1 MVMSVTVIKTGPREA
16 SGPYLEVSG
25 MRVFVTGATGF
36 IGSALVQEL
45 RGAGHEVAGLARSD
59 SSAEALAAAG
69 AEVHRGSLEDLDSLG
84 AAARAADGVVHLGYI
99 HDFSDV
105 ERNARVDRAAIET
118 LGAELAGSG
127 RPLVIASG
135 TLLLAPAGQTA
146 TEADAGDPSEHA
158 VGGRRRNEQL
168 LLSLAD
174 RGVRSASVRLT
185 PTVHGEGDHG
195 FVPII
200 IGVAR
205 EKRVSGYVGDGASRW
220 PAVHRLDAA
229 RLFRLALEDAPAGTV
244 LHGVAEEGVPV
255 REIAAVIG
263 RHLGVPVE
271 SISPDRALEH
281 FGFLG
286 ALLGLDSPASSVR
299 TRERFGWQPE
309 QPGLLEDLD
318 EGHYFI
324 PLS

>member
-1 MVMSVTVIKTGPREA
+1 
-16 SGPYLEVSG
+16 
-25 MRVFVTGATGF
+25 MRVFVTGASGF
-36 IGSALVQEL
+36 IGSAVVGEL
-45 RGAGHEVAGLARSD
+45 HGAGHEVLGLARSD
-59 SSAEALAAAG
+59 AAGDTLAAAG
-69 AEVHRGSLEDLDSLG
+69 VEIHRGSLEDLDSLHAG
-84 AAARAADGVVHLGYI
+84 AEASDGVIHLAYI
-99 HDFSDV
+99 HDFSKTED
-105 ERNARVDRAAIET
+105 NAHADRAAIET
-118 LGAELAGSG
+118 FGAALAGSD

-135 TLLLAPAGQTA
+135 TLFVVPPGQTA
-146 TEADAGDPSEHA
+146 TEADGGDTTAKPA
-158 VGGRRRNEQL
+158 TDRRLNEQL

-205 EKRVSGYVGDGASRW
+205 EKGVSGYVGDGSARW

-229 RLFRLALEDAPAGTV
+229 RLFRLALEQASAGTA

-255 REIAAVIG
+255 REIAAAIG
-263 RHLGVPVE
+263 RRLGVPVE
-271 SISPDRALEH
+271 SIAPDAAVEH

-286 ALLGLDSPASSVR
+286 ALLGVDSPASSVL

-309 QPGLLEDLD
+309 QPGLIVDLD
-318 EGHYFI
+318 QGHYFNAAASI
-324 PLS
+324 AA

>member
-1 MVMSVTVIKTGPREA
+1 MHVFLTGG
-16 SGPYLEVSG
+16 S
-25 MRVFVTGATGF
+25 GF
-36 IGSALVQEL
+36 IGSAVVAEL
-45 RGAGHEVAGLARSD
+45 RGAGHEVTALARSE
-59 SSAEALAAAG
+59 SAAAAVAAAG
-69 AEVHRGSLEDLDSLG
+69 AAVHRGSLEDLDSLRSG
-84 AAARAADGVVHLGYI
+84 AEASDGVIHLGYI
-99 HDFSDV
+99 HDFSRMDENV
-105 ERNARVDRAAIET
+105 QVDRAAIET
-118 LGAELAGSG
+118 FGAALAGSD

-135 TLLLAPAGQTA
+135 TLFVTPPGQTA
-146 TEADAGDPSEHA
+146 TESDAGKPTDGG
-158 VGGRRRNEQL
+158 VGGRRRNEQVL
-168 LLSLAD
+168 LALAE

-205 EKRVSGYVGDGASRW
+205 EKGVSAYVGDGSSRW

-255 REIAAVIG
+255 KEIVEVIG
-263 RHLGVPVE
+263 RHLEVPVE
-271 SISPDRALEH
+271 PASPEDAIEH

-286 ALLGLDSPASSVR
+286 ALLGVDSPASGAL
-299 TRERFGWQPE
+299 TRERFGWQPQ

-318 EGHYFI
+318 RGHYFQTAV
-324 PLS
+324 PAAS